1 MRAIILAAGRGLRL
15 QQADGRQLPKCL
27 LQFGGMSLL
36 ERHLRLLR
44 SVGVENLVL
53 ALGYRHELVEA
64 ELDRL
69 RWQPRPDIVLNSR
82 FELGSVLTVHTAAGA
97 MTAGGDVLLMDADVM
112 YDVRIAKALV
122 AGER

>member
-15 QQADGRQLPKCL
+15 QQTDERQLPKCL

-44 SVGVENLVL
+44 DVGVHEIVL
-53 ALGYRHELVEA
+53 ALGFQHELVSA

-69 RWQPRPDIVLNSR
+69 AWSPRPQIVLNDR
-82 FELGSVLTVHTAAGA
+82 FELGSVLTVHT
-97 MTAGGDVLLMDADVM
+97 TAEALTRGGDV
-112 YDVRIAKALV
+112 
-122 AGER
+122 